1 MRKVLLIAFLVAF
14 AGQVKSQ
21 MDFTLSQFY
30 HAPTQFNPAATGIY
44 YGSYRFSAHHRIQW
58 ASISEPFTTTA
69 ASFDMPL
76 FNELIGNDF
85 IAVGVNAYQDEAGLS
100 FFKSTRGN
108 LNLNYGKSFDPK
120 EEHFISMGLGFGFG
134 QRTIDYSSLAWDRQW
149 DITGYN
155 LGLPNFEPGSA
166 SESVDYIDMIWGAHY
181 FYSDH
186 EEWQANGGF
195 SIDHLNTP
203 DISFYDDGVRMK
215 RAFTFHG
222 GFEYHSHSDKVAIA
236 PRLFYR
242 QQGELSTL
250 IFGSRFDFLL
260 REAGK
265 ITGKIKEVT
274 FELGAY
280 YRWRDALIPMMG
292 FNFGGWTVAAT
303 YDFNIST
310 LTPGT
315 KGLGGPELFL
325 SYKGGYKTGLKE
337 RHSNDRFD
345 RIH

>member
-166 SESVDYIDMIWGAHY
+166 SESVARSFRATRSGTAHCNPQNPHAQQHRRTAAPP
-181 FYSDH
+181 SGRRRH
-186 EEWQANGGF
+186 TSRTGRSPAPR
-195 SIDHLNTP
+195 SAPTP
-203 DISFYDDGVRMK
+203 DPRPDGRSC
-215 RAFTFHG
+215 RARASSRG
-222 GFEYHSHSDKVAIA
+222 RRAPPPPA
-236 PRLFYR
+236 PRAR
-242 QQGELSTL
+242 
-250 IFGSRFDFLL
+250 
-260 REAGK
+260 
-265 ITGKIKEVT
+265 
-274 FELGAY
+274 
-280 YRWRDALIPMMG
+280 RDRAPI
-292 FNFGGWTVAAT
+292 AT
-303 YDFNIST
+303 AV
-310 LTPGT
+310 P
-315 KGLGGPELFL
+315 
-325 SYKGGYKTGLKE
+325 
-337 RHSNDRFD
+337 
-345 RIH
+345 